1 MATPFTRRLDAVAR
15 ELASK
20 KGSGRW
26 CASRIAAAERAI
38 LDRIPLV
45 DLVLEV
51 RDARIPTTSAFESL
65 RKACCSHKQVIVLNK
80 VDLANDSLTKKWIE
94 NFKNQNYP
102 TCGLN
107 AHNKDSVK
115 ELLRIVRAKLK
126 ELKFGQ
132 SKYTATI
139 LLAGIPN
146 VGKSSIAN
154 NMHQIGRI
162 GAAEKGKLKHAVVSP
177 YPGETED
184 ISSYK
189 FGSHPNLYVLDTPGI
204 LRPEIAHYHSGAKLA
219 LTGAIKDN
227 LLDEHEL
234 ARYFLA
240 ILNLS
245 EEYKRWVTPKDT
257 TDSMPGSLEK
267 HRRKGQYASDFTQD
281 FIVKDVRQT
290 LFDCISSFEGDLEN
304 ECDMERLIE
313 SQIKALQVPLKAS
326 LESSAHRHS
335 TVATKL
341 LKLYRTGRLGHY
353 TLDLVKDEQC
363 RQCHV
368 HWVLHFL
375 LLAGEME
382 KLDANAT
389 VAAS

>member
-1 MATPFTRRLDAVAR
+1 MLTIRIV
-15 ELASK
+15 SK
-20 KGSGRW
+20 
-26 CASRIAAAERAI
+26 
-38 LDRIPLV
+38 
-45 DLVLEV
+45 
-51 RDARIPTTSAFESL
+51 RDAFMGITKHLSIMVFEG
-65 RKACCSHKQVIVLNK
+65 
-80 VDLANDSLTKKWIE
+80 VD
-94 NFKNQNYP
+94 QNYLL
-102 TCGLN
+102 GQ
-107 AHNKDSVK
+107 
-115 ELLRIVRAKLK
+115 LLRIVRAKLK

-219 LTGAIKDN
+219 LTGLKLPELLSRFLFLAGSVHFLALSATGAIKDN

-257 TDSMPGSLEK
+257 TYSMPGSLEK

-353 TLDLVKDEQC
+353 TLDLVD
-363 RQCHV
+363 
-368 HWVLHFL
+368 
-375 LLAGEME
+375 
-382 KLDANAT
+382 
-389 VAAS
+389 S

>member
-1 MATPFTRRLDAVAR
+1 MQRSGQTVIVIRTVSTILTFGISSATV
-15 ELASK
+15 LALRNFFSQ
-20 KGSGRW
+20 GLLPSQ
-26 CASRIAAAERAI
+26 
-38 LDRIPLV
+38 LH
-45 DLVLEV
+45 
-51 RDARIPTTSAFESL
+51 DARHGADIIHKHLTPSL
-65 RKACCSHKQVIVLNK
+65 R
-80 VDLANDSLTKKWIE
+80 
-94 NFKNQNYP
+94 
-102 TCGLN
+102 
-107 AHNKDSVK
+107 
-115 ELLRIVRAKLK
+115 
-126 ELKFGQ
+126 
-132 SKYTATI
+132 
-139 LLAGIPN
+139 
-146 VGKSSIAN
+146 
-154 NMHQIGRI
+154 
-162 GAAEKGKLKHAVVSP
+162 P
-177 YPGETED
+177 YD
-184 ISSYK
+184 ISFHFQQFETWSLQ

-245 EEYKRWVTPKDT
+245 EEYKRWATPKDT

-290 LFDCISSFEGDLEN
+290 LFDCISSFEGGLEN

-313 SQIKALQVPLKAS
+313 SQIKALQEPLKVS

-353 TLDLVKDEQC
+353 TLDLVDSSVQ
-363 RQCHV
+363 
-368 HWVLHFL
+368 
-375 LLAGEME
+375 
-382 KLDANAT
+382 
-389 VAAS
+389 